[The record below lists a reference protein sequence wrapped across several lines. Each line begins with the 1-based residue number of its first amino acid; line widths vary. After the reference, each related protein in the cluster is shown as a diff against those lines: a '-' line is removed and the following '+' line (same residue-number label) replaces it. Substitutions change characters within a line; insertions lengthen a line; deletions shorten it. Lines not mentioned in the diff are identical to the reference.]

1 MALQLGGTALLLHMD
16 GSNGSQVFTDSSVAP
31 RTISVAGTAQISTT
45 QSVFGSSSAAV
56 NGTSNYLYTTL
67 KDTVGSGDFT
77 MELWASLTQ
86 ATGAY
91 QNLLDFGYA
100 SPTIRFGDSGFG
112 QKLQVAVLS
121 HDGSL
126 IYSCNIT
133 QASFVGTGFHHI
145 AFVRKAGRVYLFVD
159 GVKQWL
165 GTGVNPTTYPSQSY
179 SSPYDTSSKSLS
191 MGYGFVG
198 YLDEVHIALGIAKYT
213 EDFTPPSAPLEIVA
227 GVSVNTFQAGDFT
240 IGRGSA
246 GFSARPVLQRKTVD
260 LRDRAP
266 FGLPVTTSETL
277 GSYSALRPWQFKGR
291 GRIAGTVKEKANPT
305 DKPVARRVRLYR
317 EPDGR
322 LIRTVWSDPVTGAY
336 EFYGIPMDAKYTV
349 VSHDYLSLYRA
360 VLADNLA
367 PELIP

>member
-31 RTISVAGTAQISTT
+31 RTISVAGTAQISTA

-67 KDTVGSGDFT
+67 KDPVGSGDFT
-77 MELWASLTQ
+77 LELWASLTQ
-86 ATGAY
+86 ATGGY
-91 QNLLDFGYA
+91 QNLIDFGYA
-100 SPTIRFGDSGFG
+100 SPTLRFGDGGFG

-133 QASFVGTGFHHI
+133 QTSFVGTGFHHI

-165 GTGVNPTTYPSQSY
+165 GTGVNPSTYPSQSY
-179 SSPYDTSSKSLS
+179 SSPYDASSRSLS
-191 MGYGFVG
+191 VGYGFVG

-213 EDFTPPSAPLEIVA
+213 EDFIPPSAPLKIVA
-227 GVSVNTFQAGDFT
+227 GVPVNTFQTGDYT

-246 GFSARPVLQRKTVD
+246 GFNARPVLQRKTTD

-266 FGLPVTTSETL
+266 YGMPMTLSEL
-277 GSYSALRPWQFKGR
+277 VGDRIYRPWQFKGR
-291 GRIAGTVKEKANPT
+291 GRIAGTVKEKASPT

-322 LIRTVWSDPVTGAY
+322 LVRTTWSDPVTGAY
-336 EFYGIPMDAKYTV
+336 EFSGIPMDTKYTV
-349 VSHDYLSLYRA
+349 VSHDYLTLYRA